1 MLLPASSASAA
12 KCSGRAAHCTA
23 LTGASPDTALCL
35 GREHLEMVP
44 RMLLHLDTMR
54 VLWLDRRCLQLA
66 FIGLAYVLHL
76 AVHLSR

>member
-1 MLLPASSASAA
+1 
-12 KCSGRAAHCTA
+12 
-23 LTGASPDTALCL
+23 
-35 GREHLEMVP
+35 MVP
-44 RMLLHLDTMR
+44 RMLLHLDTVR